1 MVYKKCGGILIDTV
15 EESPGITD
23 HYYCEVIQMINFAN
37 NLILDFEKDSDRRIS
52 AICRALTVLNIVV
65 ILLNILHVFKISSA
79 LYPTL
84 IVSAVILLMP
94 TLVYDI
100 LKLRSKFMRY
110 LVLTLLVFMSGLM
123 YSILSYHVIIMLI
136 LPVVVSCLYCE
147 RANVIY
153 TTVLSVPVMVV
164 SHLIAFMLK
173 IVPDEPLV
181 TLRGVLLYGI
191 VPRVIELVAI
201 SVICISITG
210 KFQRLIAALVKKNN
224 ELYEEQQ
231 VMVGSLSELVET
243 QSHETGLHVK
253 RVAAYT
259 EILCRA
265 MGLSEEETWK
275 ISVASMMHDV
285 GKICVP
291 REILHKP
298 GKLTEDEF
306 SEIKKHVD
314 YGYKLLENSPGE
326 IMQLAA
332 SIAQQHHERFDG
344 KGYQNKLEGEHINIF
359 ARCVAVADVFD
370 ALVSKRCYKK
380 SWTPEQAREEIMSQ
394 AGHQFD
400 PQITKLFDEHFD
412 EFLKV
417 MENYPDAP

>member
-1 MVYKKCGGILIDTV
+1 
-15 EESPGITD
+15 
-23 HYYCEVIQMINFAN
+23 MINFAN
-37 NLILDFEKDSDRRIS
+37 NLIVDFEKDSDRRIS
-52 AICRALTVLNIVV
+52 GICRAITGLILIV
-65 ILLNILHVFKISSA
+65 ILLNVFHVFKISSA

-84 IVSAVILLMP
+84 IVAAVILMTP
-94 TLVYDI
+94 TLFFEI
-100 LKLRSKFMRY
+100 LKKRSKKIRY
-110 LVLTLLVFMSGLM
+110 MVLTLLVMMSGFM
-123 YSILSYHVIIMLI
+123 YSILSYHVIIMLV

-153 TTVLSVPVMVV
+153 TTVMSVPVMII
-164 SHLIAFMLK
+164 SHLIAYSLK

-181 TLRGVLLYGI
+181 TLRGVLIYGI
-191 VPRVIELVAI
+191 LPRVIELIAI
-201 SVICISITG
+201 SLICIGITG
-210 KFQRLIAALVKKNN
+210 KLQRLITALVKKNN

-231 VMVGSLSELVET
+231 IIVSSLSELVET
-243 QSHETGLHVK
+243 QSHETGQHVK

-298 GKLTEDEF
+298 GKLTEEEF

-326 IMQLAA
+326 IMRLAA
-332 SIAQQHHERFDG
+332 NIAWQHHERYDG
-344 KGYQNKLEGEHINIF
+344 NGYQNELAGENINIY
-359 ARCVAVADVFD
+359 ARAVAVADVFD

-380 SWTPEQAREEIMSQ
+380 SWTPTQAREEILNQS
-394 AGHQFD
+394 GRQFD
-400 PQITKLFDEHFD
+400 PHITKLFDEHFD

-417 MENYPDAP
+417 MDDYPDAS

>member
-1 MVYKKCGGILIDTV
+1 
-15 EESPGITD
+15 
-23 HYYCEVIQMINFAN
+23 MINFAN
-37 NLILDFEKDSDRRIS
+37 NLVLDFEKDSDLRIS
-52 AICRALTVLNIVV
+52 GICRAITGLILIVIMLN
-65 ILLNILHVFKISSA
+65 VFNVFNISSA

-84 IVSAVILLMP
+84 IAASVILMTP
-94 TLVYDI
+94 TLFFEV
-100 LKLRSKFMRY
+100 LKKRSKKIRY
-110 LVLTLLVFMSGLM
+110 MVLTLLVIMSGLM
-123 YSILSYHVIIMLI
+123 YSILSYHVIIMLV

-153 TTVLSVPVMVV
+153 TTVLSIPVMII
-164 SHLIAFMLK
+164 SHLIAYSLK

-181 TLRGVLLYGI
+181 TLRGVFIYGI
-191 VPRVIELVAI
+191 IPRVIELIAI
-201 SVICISITG
+201 SLICIGITG
-210 KFQRLIAALVKKNN
+210 KLQRLITALVKKNN

-231 VMVGSLSELVET
+231 IIVGSLSELVET
-243 QSHETGLHVK
+243 QSHETGQHVK

-298 GKLTEDEF
+298 GKLTEEEF

-314 YGYKLLENSPGE
+314 YGHKLLENSSGE
-326 IMQLAA
+326 IMRLAA
-332 SIAQQHHERFDG
+332 NIAWQHHERYDG
-344 KGYQNKLEGEHINIF
+344 KGYQNELSGEKINIY
-359 ARCVAVADVFD
+359 ARAVAVADVFD

-380 SWTPEQAREEIMSQ
+380 SWTPTQAREEILNQS
-394 AGHQFD
+394 GEQFD

-417 MENYPDAP
+417 MEDYPDAS

>member
-1 MVYKKCGGILIDTV
+1 
-15 EESPGITD
+15 
-23 HYYCEVIQMINFAN
+23 MINFAN
-37 NLILDFEKDSDRRIS
+37 NLILEFEKDSDRRIS

-65 ILLNILHVFKISSA
+65 ILLNMLHVFKISTA

-94 TLVYDI
+94 TLLYDI
-100 LKLRSKFMRY
+100 LGLRSKFIRY

-147 RANVIY
+147 RSNVIY

-164 SHLIAFMLK
+164 SHLIAFTLK

-181 TLRGVLLYGI
+181 TLQGVLLYGI
-191 VPRVIELVAI
+191 IPRVIELVAI
-201 SVICISITG
+201 SVICIGITG
-210 KFQRLIAALVKKNN
+210 KLQRLIAALVKKNN

-231 VMVGSLSELVET
+231 VMVGSLSELVEA
-243 QSHETGLHVK
+243 QSHETGQHVK

-314 YGYKLLENSPGE
+314 FGYKLLENSPGE

-344 KGYQNKLEGEHINIF
+344 NGYQNKLEGEHINIY

-370 ALVSKRCYKK
+370 ALVSKRCYKN
-380 SWTPEQAREEIMSQ
+380 SWTPKQAREEILSQ

-417 MENYPDAP
+417 MENYPDNA

>member
-1 MVYKKCGGILIDTV
+1 
-15 EESPGITD
+15 
-23 HYYCEVIQMINFAN
+23 MINFAN
-37 NLILDFEKDSDRRIS
+37 NLIIDFEKDSDRRMS
-52 AICRALTVLNIVV
+52 GICRAITGLLLIV
-65 ILLNILHVFKISSA
+65 ILLNIFHVFKISSA

-84 IVSAVILLMP
+84 IVAAVILMMP
-94 TLVYDI
+94 TLFFEI
-100 LKLRSKFMRY
+100 LKKRSKKIRY
-110 LVLTLLVFMSGLM
+110 IVLTLLVVMSGLM
-123 YSILSYHVIIMLI
+123 YSILSYHVIIMLV

-153 TTVLSVPVMVV
+153 TTVLSVPVMII
-164 SHLIAFMLK
+164 SHLIAYSLK

-181 TLRGVLLYGI
+181 TLRGVLVYGI
-191 VPRVIELVAI
+191 LPRVLELVAI
-201 SVICISITG
+201 SLICISITG
-210 KFQRLIAALVKKNN
+210 KLQKLISALVNKNN

-231 VMVGSLSELVET
+231 VIVGSLSELVET
-243 QSHETGLHVK
+243 QSHETGQHVK

-298 GKLTEDEF
+298 GKLTEEEF

-326 IMQLAA
+326 IMRLAA
-332 SIAQQHHERFDG
+332 NIAWQHHERYDG
-344 KGYQNKLEGEHINIF
+344 KGYQNELNGENINIY
-359 ARCVAVADVFD
+359 ARAVAVADVFD
-370 ALVSKRCYKK
+370 ALVSKRCYKE
-380 SWTPEQAREEIMSQ
+380 SWTPIQAREEILNQS
-394 AGHQFD
+394 GRQFD

-417 MENYPDAP
+417 MDDYPDAS

>member
-1 MVYKKCGGILIDTV
+1 
-15 EESPGITD
+15 
-23 HYYCEVIQMINFAN
+23 MINFAN
-37 NLILDFEKDSDRRIS
+37 NLILDFEKDSDLRIS
-52 AICRALTVLNIVV
+52 GICRAITGLILIVIMLN
-65 ILLNILHVFKISSA
+65 VFNVFNISSA

-84 IVSAVILLMP
+84 IAASVILMTP
-94 TLVYDI
+94 TLFFEV
-100 LKLRSKFMRY
+100 LKKRSKKIRY
-110 LVLTLLVFMSGLM
+110 MVLTLLVIMSGLM
-123 YSILSYHVIIMLI
+123 YSILSYHVIIMLV

-153 TTVLSVPVMVV
+153 TTVLNIPVMII
-164 SHLIAFMLK
+164 SHLIAYSLK

-181 TLRGVLLYGI
+181 TLRGVLIYGI
-191 VPRVIELVAI
+191 IPRVIELVAI
-201 SVICISITG
+201 SLICIGITG
-210 KFQRLIAALVKKNN
+210 KLQRLITALVKKNN

-231 VMVGSLSELVET
+231 IIVSSLSELVET
-243 QSHETGLHVK
+243 QSHETGQHVK

-298 GKLTEDEF
+298 GKLTEEEF

-326 IMQLAA
+326 IMRLAA
-332 SIAQQHHERFDG
+332 NIAWQHHERYDG
-344 KGYQNKLEGEHINIF
+344 KGYQNELSGEKINIY
-359 ARCVAVADVFD
+359 ARAVAVADVFD

-380 SWTPEQAREEIMSQ
+380 SWTPTQAREEILNQS
-394 AGHQFD
+394 GRQFD

-417 MENYPDAP
+417 MEDYPDA

>member
-1 MVYKKCGGILIDTV
+1 
-15 EESPGITD
+15 
-23 HYYCEVIQMINFAN
+23 MINFAN
-37 NLILDFEKDSDRRIS
+37 NLILDFEKDSDLRIS
-52 AICRALTVLNIVV
+52 GICRAITGLILIVIMLN
-65 ILLNILHVFKISSA
+65 VFNVFNISSA

-84 IVSAVILLMP
+84 IAASVILMTP
-94 TLVYDI
+94 TLFFEV
-100 LKLRSKFMRY
+100 LKKRSKKIRY
-110 LVLTLLVFMSGLM
+110 MVLTLLVIMSGLM
-123 YSILSYHVIIMLI
+123 YSILSYHVIIMLV

-153 TTVLSVPVMVV
+153 TTVLSIPVMII
-164 SHLIAFMLK
+164 SHLIAYSLK

-181 TLRGVLLYGI
+181 TLRGVLIYGI
-191 VPRVIELVAI
+191 IPRVIELVAI
-201 SVICISITG
+201 SFICISITG
-210 KFQRLIAALVKKNN
+210 KLQRLITALVKKNN

-231 VMVGSLSELVET
+231 IMVGSLSELVET
-243 QSHETGLHVK
+243 QSHETGQHVK

-298 GKLTEDEF
+298 GKLTEEEF

-314 YGYKLLENSPGE
+314 YGHKLLENSPGE
-326 IMQLAA
+326 IMRLAA
-332 SIAQQHHERFDG
+332 KIAWQHHERYDG
-344 KGYQNKLEGEHINIF
+344 KGYQNELSGEKINIY
-359 ARCVAVADVFD
+359 ARAVAVADVFD

-380 SWTPEQAREEIMSQ
+380 SWTPSQAREEILNQS
-394 AGHQFD
+394 GEQFD
-400 PQITKLFDEHFD
+400 PHITKLFDEHFD

-417 MENYPDAP
+417 MEDYPDAS

>member
-1 MVYKKCGGILIDTV
+1 
-15 EESPGITD
+15 
-23 HYYCEVIQMINFAN
+23 MINFAN
-37 NLILDFEKDSDRRIS
+37 NLIIDFEKDSDRRMS
-52 AICRALTVLNIVV
+52 GICRAITGLILIV
-65 ILLNILHVFKISSA
+65 ILLNVFHVFKISSA

-84 IVSAVILLMP
+84 IVAAVILMMP
-94 TLVYDI
+94 TLFFEI
-100 LKLRSKFMRY
+100 LKKRSKKIRY
-110 LVLTLLVFMSGLM
+110 IVLTLLVVMSGLM
-123 YSILSYHVIIMLI
+123 YSILSYHVIIMLV

-153 TTVLSVPVMVV
+153 TTVLSVPVMII
-164 SHLIAFMLK
+164 SHLIAYSLK

-181 TLRGVLLYGI
+181 TLRGVLVYGI
-191 VPRVIELVAI
+191 IPRVLELVAI
-201 SVICISITG
+201 SLICIGITG
-210 KFQRLIAALVKKNN
+210 KLQKLISALVNKNN

-231 VMVGSLSELVET
+231 VIVGSLSELVET
-243 QSHETGLHVK
+243 QSHETGQHVK

-298 GKLTEDEF
+298 GKLTEEEF

-326 IMQLAA
+326 IMRLAA
-332 SIAQQHHERFDG
+332 NIAWQHHERYDG
-344 KGYQNKLEGEHINIF
+344 KGYQNELNGENINIY
-359 ARCVAVADVFD
+359 ARAVAVADVFD

-380 SWTPEQAREEIMSQ
+380 SWTPIQAREEILNQS
-394 AGHQFD
+394 GRQFD

-417 MENYPDAP
+417 MDDYPDAS

>member
-1 MVYKKCGGILIDTV
+1 
-15 EESPGITD
+15 
-23 HYYCEVIQMINFAN
+23 MINFAN
-37 NLILDFEKDSDRRIS
+37 NLIMEFEKDSDRRIS
-52 AICRALTVLNIVV
+52 AICRALAMMTTVVV
-65 ILLNILHVFKISSA
+65 LLNIFHVFKISSA

-84 IVSAVILLMP
+84 IVTAVILLLP
-94 TLVYDI
+94 TLFYDI
-100 LKLRSKFMRY
+100 LHLRSKFIRY
-110 LVLTLLVFMSGLM
+110 IVLTLLVSMSGLM
-123 YSILSYHVIIMLI
+123 YSILSYHVIILLV
-136 LPVVVSCLYCE
+136 LPVVVSCLHCE

-153 TTVLSVPVMVV
+153 TTVLSIPVMVV
-164 SHLIAFMLK
+164 SHLIAFTLN
-173 IVPDEPLV
+173 IIPDEPLV
-181 TLRGVLLYGI
+181 TLRGVLIYGI
-191 VPRVIELVAI
+191 IPRVIELVAI
-201 SVICISITG
+201 SVICIGITG
-210 KFQRLIAALVKKNN
+210 KLQRLIEALVKKNN

-243 QSHETGLHVK
+243 QSHETGRHVK

-275 ISVASMMHDV
+275 VSVASMMHDV

-306 SEIKKHVD
+306 AEIKKHVD
-314 YGYKLLENSPGE
+314 YGFKLLENSPGE

-332 SIAQQHHERFDG
+332 GIAKQHHERFDG
-344 KGYQNKLEGEHINIF
+344 KGYQNGLDGEHINIY

-394 AGHQFD
+394 SGHQFD

-417 MENYPDAP
+417 MENYPDELT

>member
-1 MVYKKCGGILIDTV
+1 MKD
-15 EESPGITD
+15 PR
-23 HYYCEVIQMINFAN
+23 YYSEVIQMINFAN

-52 AICRALTVLNIVV
+52 TICRALTVLNIVV
-65 ILLNILHVFKISSA
+65 ILLNMLHVFKISTE

-94 TLVYDI
+94 TLFYDI
-100 LKLRSKFMRY
+100 LGLRSKFIRY

-181 TLRGVLLYGI
+181 TLQGVLFYGI
-191 VPRVIELVAI
+191 IPRVIELVAI
-201 SVICISITG
+201 SVICIGITG
-210 KFQRLIAALVKKNN
+210 KLQRLIAALVKKNN

-231 VMVGSLSELVET
+231 VMVSSLSELVEA
-243 QSHETGLHVK
+243 QSHETGQHVK

-314 YGYKLLENSPGE
+314 FGYKLLENSPGE

-344 KGYQNKLEGEHINIF
+344 KGYQNKLEGEHINIY

-380 SWTPEQAREEIMSQ
+380 SWTPEQAREEILGQ

-400 PQITKLFDEHFD
+400 PQIIKLFDEHFD

-417 MENYPDAP
+417 MENYPDNA

>member
-1 MVYKKCGGILIDTV
+1 
-15 EESPGITD
+15 
-23 HYYCEVIQMINFAN
+23 MINFAN
-37 NLILDFEKDSDRRIS
+37 NLILDFEKDSDRRIA
-52 AICRALTVLNIVV
+52 AICRVMTVLIFLVV
-65 ILLNILHVFKISSA
+65 LLNILHIFKISTA

-84 IVSAVILLMP
+84 IVSAVILLTP
-94 TLVYDI
+94 TLFYDI
-100 LKLRSKFMRY
+100 LGLRTKVIRY

-136 LPVVVSCLYCE
+136 FPVVVSCLYCE

-164 SHLIAFMLK
+164 SHLFAFMLK

-181 TLRGVLLYGI
+181 TLQGILLYGI
-191 VPRVIELVAI
+191 IPRVIELVAI

-231 VMVGSLSELVET
+231 VMVCSLSELVES
-243 QSHETGLHVK
+243 QSHETGRHVK

-306 SEIKKHVD
+306 AEIKKHVD
-314 YGYKLLENSPGE
+314 FGYKLLENSPGE

-332 SIAQQHHERFDG
+332 GIAWQHHERYDG
-344 KGYQNKLEGEHINIF
+344 KGYQNRLEGEQINLY

-380 SWTPEQAREEIMSQ
+380 AWTPQQAREEIINQ

-412 EFLKV
+412 EFLEV
-417 MENYPDAP
+417 MENYPDETE

>member
-1 MVYKKCGGILIDTV
+1 M
-15 EESPGITD
+15 
-23 HYYCEVIQMINFAN
+23 
-37 NLILDFEKDSDRRIS
+37 
-52 AICRALTVLNIVV
+52 
-65 ILLNILHVFKISSA
+65 FKISTA

-94 TLVYDI
+94 TLFYDI
-100 LKLRSKFMRY
+100 LGLRSKFIRY

-164 SHLIAFMLK
+164 SHLIAFKLK

-181 TLRGVLLYGI
+181 TLQGVLFYGI
-191 VPRVIELVAI
+191 IPRVIELVAI
-201 SVICISITG
+201 SVICIGITG
-210 KFQRLIAALVKKNN
+210 KLQRLIAALVKKNN

-231 VMVGSLSELVET
+231 VMVGSLSELVEA
-243 QSHETGLHVK
+243 QSHETGQHVK

-314 YGYKLLENSPGE
+314 FGYKLLENSPGE

-332 SIAQQHHERFDG
+332 SIAKQHHERFDG
-344 KGYQNKLEGEHINIF
+344 NGYQNKLEGEHINIY

-380 SWTPEQAREEIMSQ
+380 SWTPEQAREEILDQ

-417 MENYPDAP
+417 MENYPDNV

>member
-1 MVYKKCGGILIDTV
+1 MKD
-15 EESPGITD
+15 SR
-23 HYYCEVIQMINFAN
+23 YYCEVIQMINFAN
-37 NLILDFEKDSDRRIS
+37 NLILDFEKDSDRRIA
-52 AICRALTVLNIVV
+52 AICRALTALTMVV
-65 ILLNILHVFKISSA
+65 ILLNMLQVFKISTA

-84 IVSAVILLMP
+84 IVSAFILLMP
-94 TLVYDI
+94 TLIYDI
-100 LKLRSKFMRY
+100 LNLRTKLIRY
-110 LVLTLLVFMSGLM
+110 LVLTLLVLMSGLM

-147 RANVIY
+147 RTYVIY
-153 TTVLSVPVMVV
+153 TTVLSVPVMIV

-181 TLRGVLLYGI
+181 TLEGVLLYGI
-191 VPRVIELVAI
+191 IPRVIELVAI
-201 SVICISITG
+201 SVICIGITG
-210 KFQRLIAALVKKNN
+210 KLQRLIAALVKKNN

-231 VMVGSLSELVET
+231 VMVSSLSELVET
-243 QSHETGLHVK
+243 QSHETGQHVK

-265 MGLSEEETWK
+265 MGLPEEEIWK

-298 GKLTEDEF
+298 GKLTEEEF
-306 SEIKKHVD
+306 TEIKKHVD
-314 YGYKLLENSPGE
+314 YGYKLLENSPRE

-344 KGYQNKLEGEHINIF
+344 NGYQNELEGERINIY

-370 ALVSKRCYKK
+370 ALVSKRSYKK
-380 SWTPEQAREEIMSQ
+380 SWTPEQAREEILSQ

-400 PQITKLFDEHFD
+400 PKITKLFDEHFD

-417 MENYPDAP
+417 MENYSDAP

>member
-1 MVYKKCGGILIDTV
+1 ML
-15 EESPGITD
+15 
-23 HYYCEVIQMINFAN
+23 NFAN
-37 NLILDFEKDSDRRIS
+37 NLVLDFEKDSDRRIS
-52 AICRALTVLNIVV
+52 AICRAITVLTIVV
-65 ILLNILHVFKISSA
+65 ILLNILHVFKISTA

-84 IVSAVILLMP
+84 LVSAVILLMP
-94 TLVYDI
+94 TLFFDVLD
-100 LKLRSKFMRY
+100 LRSKVIRY
-110 LVLTLLVFMSGLM
+110 LVISLLVFMSGLM
-123 YSILSYHVIIMLI
+123 YSILSYHVIIMLV

-147 RANVIY
+147 RTYVIY
-153 TTVLSVPVMVV
+153 TTVLSVPVMIV
-164 SHLIAFMLK
+164 SHLLAFMLK

-181 TLRGVLLYGI
+181 TLKGVVLYGI
-191 VPRVIELVAI
+191 IPRVIELIAI
-201 SVICISITG
+201 SVICIGITG
-210 KFQRLIAALVKKNN
+210 KLQRLIAALVKKNN

-231 VMVGSLSELVET
+231 VMVGSLSELVES
-243 QSHETGLHVK
+243 QSHETGQHVK

-326 IMQLAA
+326 IMQIAA
-332 SIAQQHHERFDG
+332 GIAWQHHERFDG
-344 KGYQNKLEGEHINIF
+344 KGYQNNLEGEHINLY

-380 SWTPEQAREEIMSQ
+380 SWTPKQAREEILSQ
-394 AGHQFD
+394 AGRQFD
-400 PQITKLFDEHFD
+400 PKITKLFDEHFD

-417 MENYPDAP
+417 MENYPDA

>member
-1 MVYKKCGGILIDTV
+1 
-15 EESPGITD
+15 
-23 HYYCEVIQMINFAN
+23 MINFAN
-37 NLILDFEKDSDRRIS
+37 NLILEFEKDSDRRIS
-52 AICRALTVLNIVV
+52 AICRALTVLNIAV
-65 ILLNILHVFKISSA
+65 ILLNMLHVFKISTA

-94 TLVYDI
+94 TLLYDI
-100 LKLRSKFMRY
+100 LGLRSKFIRY

-147 RANVIY
+147 RSNVIY

-164 SHLIAFMLK
+164 SHLIAFTLK

-181 TLRGVLLYGI
+181 TLQGVLLYGI
-191 VPRVIELVAI
+191 IPRVIELVAI
-201 SVICISITG
+201 SVICIGITG
-210 KFQRLIAALVKKNN
+210 KLQRLIAALVKKNN

-231 VMVGSLSELVET
+231 VMVGSLSELVEA
-243 QSHETGLHVK
+243 QSHETGQHVK

-314 YGYKLLENSPGE
+314 FGYKLLENSPGE
-326 IMQLAA
+326 IMQLAV
-332 SIAQQHHERFDG
+332 SIAKQHHERFDG
-344 KGYQNKLEGEHINIF
+344 NGYQNKLEGEHINIY

-380 SWTPEQAREEIMSQ
+380 SWTPEQAREEILDQ

-417 MENYPDAP
+417 MENYPDNV

>member
-1 MVYKKCGGILIDTV
+1 
-15 EESPGITD
+15 
-23 HYYCEVIQMINFAN
+23 MINFAN

-52 AICRALTVLNIVV
+52 AICRAITVLTMVV
-65 ILLNILHVFKISSA
+65 ILLNVLRVFKISTA

-94 TLVYDI
+94 TVFYDI
-100 LKLRSKFMRY
+100 LELRSKFIRY

-123 YSILSYHVIIMLI
+123 YSILSYHVIIMLV

-147 RANVIY
+147 RAYVIY
-153 TTVLSVPVMVV
+153 TTVFSVPVMIV
-164 SHLIAFMLK
+164 SHLLAFVLK

-201 SVICISITG
+201 SVICIGITG
-210 KFQRLIAALVKKNN
+210 KLQRLIAALAKKNN

-231 VMVGSLSELVET
+231 VMVGSLSELVES
-243 QSHETGLHVK
+243 QSHETGQHVK

-298 GKLTEDEF
+298 GKLTEEELG
-306 SEIKKHVD
+306 EIKKHVD
-314 YGYKLLENSPGE
+314 YGYKLLEKSPGE
-326 IMQLAA
+326 IIQIAA
-332 SIAQQHHERFDG
+332 GIAKQHHERFDG
-344 KGYQNKLEGEHINIF
+344 KGYQNNLEGEHINIY

-380 SWTPEQAREEIMSQ
+380 SWTPGQAREEILRQ
-394 AGHQFD
+394 AGQQFD
-400 PQITKLFDEHFD
+400 PQITKLFDEHYD
-412 EFLKV
+412 EFLRV
-417 MENYPDAP
+417 MEDYPDA

>member
-1 MVYKKCGGILIDTV
+1 
-15 EESPGITD
+15 
-23 HYYCEVIQMINFAN
+23 MINFAN

-52 AICRALTVLNIVV
+52 AICRALTGLIIVV
-65 ILLNILHVFKISSA
+65 ILLNMLHIFKISTA

-84 IVSAVILLMP
+84 IVSVVILLMP
-94 TLVYDI
+94 TLFYD
-100 LKLRSKFMRY
+100 LMELRSKLIRY
-110 LVLTLLVFMSGLM
+110 LVLTLLVIMSGIM

-147 RANVIY
+147 RKYVIY

-164 SHLIAFMLK
+164 SHLIAFWLK

-181 TLRGVLLYGI
+181 TLRGVLFYGI
-191 VPRVIELVAI
+191 IPRVIELVAI
-201 SVICISITG
+201 SVICISITS
-210 KFQRLIAALVKKNN
+210 KLQRLIAALVKNYN
-224 ELYEEQQ
+224 ELYEEQE
-231 VMVGSLSELVET
+231 VMVSSLSELVET
-243 QSHETGLHVK
+243 QSHETGQHVK

-298 GKLTEDEF
+298 GKLTEEEF

-326 IMQLAA
+326 IMQIAS

-344 KGYQNKLEGEHINIF
+344 KGYQKKLEGEQINIY

-370 ALVSKRCYKK
+370 ALVSKRCYKN
-380 SWTPEQAREEIMSQ
+380 SWTPEQAREEILSQ
-394 AGHQFD
+394 AGRQFD

-417 MENYPDAP
+417 MESYPDAP

>member
-1 MVYKKCGGILIDTV
+1 
-15 EESPGITD
+15 
-23 HYYCEVIQMINFAN
+23 MINFAN
-37 NLILDFEKDSDRRIS
+37 NLIIDFEKDSDRRMS
-52 AICRALTVLNIVV
+52 GICRAITGLILIV
-65 ILLNILHVFKISSA
+65 ILLNVFHVFKISSA

-84 IVSAVILLMP
+84 IVAAVILMVP
-94 TLVYDI
+94 TLFFEI
-100 LKLRSKFMRY
+100 LKKRSKKIRY
-110 LVLTLLVFMSGLM
+110 IVLTLLVVMSGLM
-123 YSILSYHVIIMLI
+123 YSILSYHVIIMLV

-153 TTVLSVPVMVV
+153 TTVLSVPVMII
-164 SHLIAFMLK
+164 SHLIAYSLK

-181 TLRGVLLYGI
+181 TLRGVLVYGI
-191 VPRVIELVAI
+191 IPRVLELVAI
-201 SVICISITG
+201 SLICIGITG
-210 KFQRLIAALVKKNN
+210 KLQKLISALVNKNN

-231 VMVGSLSELVET
+231 VIVGSLSELVET
-243 QSHETGLHVK
+243 QSHETGQHVK

-298 GKLTEDEF
+298 GKLTEEEF

-326 IMQLAA
+326 IMRLAA
-332 SIAQQHHERFDG
+332 NIAWQHHERYDG
-344 KGYQNKLEGEHINIF
+344 KGYQNELNGENINIY
-359 ARCVAVADVFD
+359 ARAVAVADVFD

-380 SWTPEQAREEIMSQ
+380 SWTPIQAREEILNQS
-394 AGHQFD
+394 GRQFD

-417 MENYPDAP
+417 MDDYPDAS